1 MAVQQ
6 RIQIA
11 EPKLFQSSWPLIDLV
26 AIQEVHQLGWLG
38 VAPREKKKH
47 HA

>member
-1 MAVQQ
+1 MAAQQ

-26 AIQEVHQLGWLG
+26 AAQGVYQLGWLG
-38 VAPREKKKH
+38 VATREKKKH